1 MVFQEEVDTTGALAG
16 LSATP
21 GAVASPFS
29 AARRGHRRPR
39 RLLGVVPPLLLL
51 AGWQLAW
58 VHKLRPRSLLP
69 SPHQVLTAA
78 DKLFLGHRID
88 TFAGVVP
95 YAGAGW
101 LHLSAS
107 LSRCGKSWAFA
118 VVIGVVIG
126 LGLGL
131 SRWVADLFEPLTNG
145 LRAVPLYAWLPLAIV
160 QLGVGEKP
168 ARVLIFIGA
177 LWPVVVA
184 TTDSVAR
191 VPRAQIETARML
203 GTPRRR
209 LWRRVYLPSALPEIV
224 TGLRLSLT
232 LAWTCVIVG
241 ELVGTST
248 GVGAMMNAARESVAT
263 DQIIVGIIMFAVV
276 GYLGDRILRLLVRP
290 LVAWSDS

>member
-1 MVFQEEVDTTGALAG
+1 M
-16 LSATP
+16 
-21 GAVASPFS
+21 
-29 AARRGHRRPR
+29 
-39 RLLGVVPPLLLL
+39 
-51 AGWQLAW
+51 
-58 VHKLRPRSLLP
+58 
-69 SPHQVLTAA
+69 
-78 DKLFLGHRID
+78 D
-88 TFAGVVP
+88 TFVGVVP
-95 YAGAGW
+95 YRGAGW

-107 LSRCGKSWAFA
+107 LSRCGKSWAYA
-118 VVIGVVIG
+118 VVIGVLIG

-145 LRAVPLYAWLPLAIV
+145 LRAVPLFAWLPLAIV

-177 LWPVVVA
+177 LWPIVVA

-241 ELVGTST
+241 ELSGTSS
-248 GVGAMMNAARESVAT
+248 GVGAMMNAARESGRT
-263 DQIIVGIIMFAVV
+263 DQIIVGIITFAVV
-276 GYLGDRILRLLVRP
+276 GYLGDRMLRTVVRP
-290 LVAWSDS
+290 LIRWSDS